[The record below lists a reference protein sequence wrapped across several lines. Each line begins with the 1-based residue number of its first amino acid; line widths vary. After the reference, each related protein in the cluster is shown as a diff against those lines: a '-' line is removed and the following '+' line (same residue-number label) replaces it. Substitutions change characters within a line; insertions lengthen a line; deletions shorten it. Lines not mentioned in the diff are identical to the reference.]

1 MKDHG
6 PALCRLILAIAI
18 PVVTLPAGADTASRS
33 ASGPVTAGKPA
44 PAANTAQPAPSPS
57 MDNAARER
65 EEVLKAF
72 DTWLRA
78 WNAKDA
84 DAYIAMYAKN
94 FQPANG
100 EARSAWERG
109 RRLRIVNKTYINVR
123 AEAPDVTIN
132 QDRATVRFVQIY
144 LSDRLRDESR
154 KILRFAK
161 TAGKWQIIEERAEPS
176 ASGSAR
182 AA

>member
-6 PALCRLILAIAI
+6 PALRRLILAVAV
-18 PVVTLPAGADTASRS
+18 PVITLPAAADTASRS
-33 ASGPVTAGKPA
+33 ASGPVTASKPASSAPQSAPA
-44 PAANTAQPAPSPS
+44 PAIDRAGR
-57 MDNAARER
+57 DR

-78 WNAKDA
+78 WNARDA

-100 EARSAWERG
+100 EARSAWERS
-109 RRLRIVNKTYINVR
+109 RRLRIVNKSYINVR
-123 AEAPDVTIN
+123 AEAPDVTVT

-161 TAGKWQIIEERAEPS
+161 TDGKWQIIEERAEP
-176 ASGSAR
+176 AGSGSAR